1 MQNRKLYNKA
11 TLKILRGV
19 KMNQNLKQLKNVPL
33 ILEVLKENKKIRR
46 GDLYKEVIRKQKKK
60 FGKETSYQVI
70 SRDIDNLK
78 KKKVVKVV
86 SGGARSEILSL

>member
-1 MQNRKLYNKA
+1 M
-11 TLKILRGV
+11 LRGV
-19 KMNQNLKQLKNVPL
+19 KMNQNLNQLKNVPL

-46 GDLYKEVIRKQKKK
+46 GDLYKEVMKKQKKK
-60 FGKETSYQVI
+60 FGKETTYQVI

-78 KKKVVKVV
+78 KQKVVKVI